1 MDAWDLI
8 KADRFRDAVDLL
20 TAQLSDRP
28 STPLFNNRGMAHLH
42 LGEFEQAL
50 SDFRAA
56 DEISVR
62 ILGGARDRAMAGV
75 ALWMAGEHQH
85 AASTWARGTEAML
98 AGDVSYT
105 DAAGGVSIGNLLWF
119 ASVRLH
125 DPAHRSLAT
134 KLLRKKLR
142 AKQSQAWPGAI
153 SRFLLGAIDESQLRD
168 AVSHVP
174 ILRERE
180 SCEAEFYIG
189 VSALHSD
196 PECYYG
202 SMRVSAALGSVAK
215 LGAEYYLAM
224 YEASFERQSSVARQ

>member
-1 MDAWDLI
+1 MDAWELI

-20 TAQLSDRP
+20 TAQLAERP
-28 STPLFNNRGMAHLH
+28 ATPLFNNRGMAHLH

-56 DEISVR
+56 DETSAQTS
-62 ILGGARDRAMAGV
+62 GGECDGAMAGV
-75 ALWMAGEHQH
+75 ALWVAGEHQH
-85 AASTWARGTEAML
+85 AASTWARGTEAMV
-98 AGDVSYT
+98 AGVVRYT

-125 DPAHRSLAT
+125 DSANRSLAT

-142 AKQSQAWPGAI
+142 AKQSQAWPGPI
-153 SRFLLGAIDESQLRD
+153 SRFLLGAIDESQLRG

-189 VSALHSD
+189 LSAFDSD
-196 PECYYG
+196 PECYYA
-202 SMRVSAALGSVAK
+202 SMRASAAFGSVAR
-215 LGAEYYLAM
+215 LGAEYYLAA
-224 YEASFERQSSVARQ
+224 YEASLERQSIVARR